1 MSSSNSNLSST
12 PFRQQYFLHQEKNS
26 EFHGAFNNFHNII
39 DHKNYLNN
47 QSKNYL
53 NLTENSKKF
62 ILSQNS
68 YSKTISIPNSYS
80 NINKNIF
87 QTFNKLIQN
96 KNLKILKEEKDSNNY
111 ASRKCD
117 SDKNNPNILNK
128 KIKQN
133 EVLFEHLISS
143 IMFYLR
149 CE

>member
-1 MSSSNSNLSST
+1 
-12 PFRQQYFLHQEKNS
+12 
-26 EFHGAFNNFHNII
+26 
-39 DHKNYLNN
+39 LNN

-53 NLTENSKKF
+53 NITENSKKF

-96 KNLKILKEEKDSNNY
+96 KNFKILKEEKDSNNY

-117 SDKNNPNILNK
+117 SEKNNPNILNK